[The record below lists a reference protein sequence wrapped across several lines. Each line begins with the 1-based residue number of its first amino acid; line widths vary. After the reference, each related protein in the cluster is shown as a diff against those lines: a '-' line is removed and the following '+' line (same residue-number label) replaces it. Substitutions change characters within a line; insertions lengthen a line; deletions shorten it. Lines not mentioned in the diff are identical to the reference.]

1 MDGERNLH
9 WYLCVRAVLLL
20 RMGPLEFSIVLRAA
34 SVLVITWKVGEDGE
48 NGRGGGEKSRGKRR

>member
-1 MDGERNLH
+1 M
-9 WYLCVRAVLLL
+9 LL

-34 SVLVITWKVGEDGE
+34 SVLVITWKVREDGE